1 MLTSTRRR
9 PRVNEPGNETGRLK
23 DKSAL
28 VTGASSG
35 LGRATAISL
44 ARAGADVALVA
55 RSAEELES
63 AKEEVAKTGCRA
75 LTLPTDLAREEET
88 SATVERTVEEFGRID
103 VLVNAAGT
111 DVPGTVEELSVEGW
125 DRTLAVNLRAP
136 FLLSKA
142 AFPRMREAGGGLIV
156 NVSSAA
162 GKKGWANAS
171 AYCASKFGLRGFT
184 QALADEGKEHRIRA
198 IVLYPGA
205 MATNWGAFTPE
216 ERQEGESNEASPAR
230 VLPPERVAE
239 LIAWLAA
246 SPPEFV
252 LTEGIVLPIEEG
264 LP

>member
-1 MLTSTRRR
+1 VSEAGT
-9 PRVNEPGNETGRLK
+9 ETGPLEGK
-23 DKSAL
+23 AAL

-35 LGRATAISL
+35 LGRATAIAL

-55 RSAEELES
+55 RSQGELDS
-63 AKEEVAKTGCRA
+63 AKEEVSKAGRRA
-75 LTLPTDLAREEET
+75 LTLPVDLASEPET
-88 SATVERTVEEFGRID
+88 AGAVGRTLEALGRID

-111 DVPGTVEELSVEGW
+111 DAPGPVEGLDVEGW
-125 DRTLAVNLRAP
+125 DRTLSVNLRAP

-142 AFPRMREAGGGLIV
+142 AFPRMREAGGGMIV
-156 NVSSAA
+156 NISSVA

-171 AYCASKFGLRGFT
+171 AYCASKFGLTGFT
-184 QALADEGKEHRIRA
+184 EALADEGKEHGIRA

-205 MATNWGAFTPE
+205 MATNWGAFSPE
-216 ERQEGESNEASPAR
+216 ERQEGEPTKASPTR
-230 VLPPERVAE
+230 VLPPERVAD

>member
-1 MLTSTRRR
+1 MSELANDIRTL
-9 PRVNEPGNETGRLK
+9 EGRI
-23 DKSAL
+23 AL
-28 VTGASSG
+28 ITGASSG
-35 LGRATAISL
+35 LGRATAIAL
-44 ARAGADVALVA
+44 ARAGADVAIVA
-55 RSAEELES
+55 RSEEELDSVRGEII
-63 AKEEVAKTGCRA
+63 KIGRRA
-75 LTLPTDLAREEET
+75 LALPVDLASVDDTTEAVRQ
-88 SATVERTVEEFGRID
+88 SVEELGRVD

-111 DVPGTVEELSVEGW
+111 DTPGTVEALDIEGW

-142 AFPRMREAGGGLIV
+142 AFPHMREAGGGTII
-156 NVSSAA
+156 NISSVA

-171 AYCASKFGLRGFT
+171 AYCASKFGLTGFT
-184 QALADEGKEHRIRA
+184 EALADEGKEHGIRA

-205 MATNWGAFTPE
+205 MATNWGAFSPE
-216 ERQEGESNEASPAR
+216 ERQEGKPNEAPPTRA
-230 VLPPERVAE
+230 LPPERVAD